1 MNVNAKKH
9 PQVPLDKEGKLA
21 GLGADAVWAGPWD
34 STGYPKGKG
43 SSSGKNGI
51 SLRFDDPVYK
61 PGPITMKAKGRY

>member
-1 MNVNAKKH
+1 MNINAIKH
-9 PQVPLDKEGKLA
+9 PEVPLDKEGKLS
-21 GLGADAVWAGPWD
+21 GLGANAIWNGPWD

-51 SLRFDDPVYK
+51 KLRFDDPVCK

>member
-1 MNVNAKKH
+1 MNIKAKLH
-9 PQVPLDKEGKLA
+9 PITPFDKEAALTGM
-21 GLGADAVWAGPWD
+21 GANAIWSGPFD

-51 SLRFDDPVYK
+51 SLRFDDPTYK